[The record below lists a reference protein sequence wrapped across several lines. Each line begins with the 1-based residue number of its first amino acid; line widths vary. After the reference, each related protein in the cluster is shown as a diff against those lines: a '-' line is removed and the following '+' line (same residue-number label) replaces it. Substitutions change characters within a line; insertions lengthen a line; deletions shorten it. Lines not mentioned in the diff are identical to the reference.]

1 MLTPG
6 ALLIGFLTVT
16 VVLLI
21 LLIARPS
28 MSRAPGGKMIAFLG
42 IFLFPT
48 LAVFA
53 GGLDHMERSKRTSF
67 CLSCHVMERYGKSLH
82 IDDSE
87 YIPAVHFQNNYVPR
101 DEACYTCHTDYVMY
115 GTIRSKLKGM
125 RHVAVQFFGTI
136 PDTIKL
142 YTPYNNREC
151 LHCHAGARKFLK
163 ADAHQGEA
171 GFFADVTS
179 GKRSCLELG
188 CHDVA
193 HMVAELEEATFWEEG
208 QP

>member
-1 MLTPG
+1 MLTPT
-6 ALLIGFLTVT
+6 ALLIGFLVVT
-16 VVLLI
+16 AVLLL
-21 LLIARPS
+21 LLITRPFVT
-28 MSRAPGGKMIAFLG
+28 RAPGGKMIAFLG
-42 IFLFPT
+42 IFLFPA

-53 GGLDHMERSKRTSF
+53 GAMDHMERSKRTSF
-67 CLSCHVMERYGKSLH
+67 CLSCHVMEDYGKSLH
-82 IDDSE
+82 VDDSE
-87 YIPAVHFQNNYVPR
+87 FIPAVHYQNNYVPR

-115 GTIRSKLKGM
+115 GTIRSKLRGM
-125 RHVAVQFFGTI
+125 RHLAVQFFGTI

-163 ADAHQGEA
+163 SSAHRGEE
-171 GFFADVTS
+171 GFLADVTS

-193 HMVAELEEATFWEEG
+193 HNVAELEDAEFWKEDE
-208 QP
+208 P